1 MSDLEDSHH
10 HSHAHAEPPAKKKM
24 NKDMKKLV
32 IVACLCTVFMF
43 LEFAGG
49 YFADSIA
56 IMSDAAHLL
65 SDLSGFIISIASIY
79 IA

>member
-1 MSDLEDSHH
+1 MSDLEDHH
-10 HSHAHAEPPAKKKM
+10 HEHASRSHPPPRM
-24 NKDMKKLV
+24 NKDIKKL
-32 IVACLCTVFMF
+32 IFVAALCTIFMF

-49 YFADSIA
+49 YFASSIA

-65 SDLSGFIISIASIY
+65 SDLSGFIISIVSIY